1 MPFQNEHSARLKDP
15 DEFIQDSFRRQN
27 IEDGIDIIIGML
39 IGEDKMTNQSYR
51 FKIDNFTEKKAK
63 DWLKD
68 HEIDYILFEPAI
80 SDEVELKIYGDIGES
95 DEMGLIFGLPENKIS
110 AKLVSEFLDE
120 NKEASKIIVR
130 INSRGGDV
138 QEGWGIYDLLTTS
151 GKKIKTIGE
160 SKIYSIATIIF
171 LAGEEREIMKNA
183 DGLIHNP
190 FIPPYTLAD
199 KYESDDLTKIA
210 EMLEQEEEKILNFYA
225 EKTGTDKEK
234 LREYMKDETMLSAE
248 DMVNLGFATKIVE
261 PIKALAY
268 FKLKNKSVMN
278 EKEVKTFGEKLDAII
293 AKISNFSRLPATN
306 RTIKDVDGKEIT
318 LEKESGDP
326 AVGDKASPDGTFTL
340 ENGKKITISDGKVTE
355 VSEPVSELKAAQDK
369 IKELEAK
376 ISEMETVSAE
386 AKAEKEE
393 AETAIADAAKSKEE
407 AEKIISEL
415 KALKNSWKPENR
427 SRGFSVDKVGDI
439 NVAQVREN
447 MKQKK
452 ETLKIK

>member
-1 MPFQNEHSARLKDP
+1 MPYPNEHSARLRNP
-15 DEFIQDSFRRQN
+15 DDFIQDSFRRQN
-27 IEDGIDIIIGML
+27 IEDNIDIIIGKL
-39 IGEDKMTNQSYR
+39 KGEDTMTTQSYR
-51 FKIDNFTEKKAK
+51 FKSDKFTVKQAKA
-63 DWLKD
+63 WLKD
-68 HEIDYILFEPAI
+68 HEIEYIAFEPA
-80 SDEVELKIYGDIGES
+80 SENKEAVLKIYGDIGEN
-95 DEMGLIFGLPENKIS
+95 DPMMDIFGGSETIS
-110 AKLVSEFLDE
+110 AKKVAEFLDE
-120 NKEASKIIVR
+120 NKEATQITVR

-171 LAGEEREIMKNA
+171 LAGDEREMMKNA

-190 FIPPYTLAD
+190 FIPPFTLAD
-199 KYESDDLTKIA
+199 KYESDDLNKIA

-234 LREYMKDETMLSAE
+234 LREYMKEETMLSAD
-248 DMVNLGFATKIVE
+248 DMLNLGFATKIIE
-261 PIKALAY
+261 PVKALAY

-326 AVGDKASPDGTFTL
+326 SVGDAASPDGTFTL